1 MEEINELFSK
11 GPVVLF
17 KWKNAEGYPVEKVSE
32 NVSTLIGYTSDE
44 IKDAHLKYSSL
55 ISPEDVEHVEA
66 EVFQNTEGNLDDFT
80 HQPYRLIAKNGE
92 TIWVNDHTHI
102 IRDEKGGATH
112 YVGYVYDVSSRV
124 ESDRQR
130 EVAQNKLESTL
141 ASIDGLIFVI
151 DENGLYTD
159 FYSRETDKNLFA
171 SPEQFLGRHF
181 SEVMPEA
188 NVKLIE
194 ENLNVIAK
202 TGRPVSFDYQL
213 TLDGSPKH
221 FKCKITENADLSS
234 GTKKYTFVISDIS
247 EQKLSEKRI
256 HEYYELFSKSN
267 DLLSISTFDGKV
279 EAVNPLW
286 QKKFGFTQE
295 YIDQKGYLYFVHPD
309 DQEHVYNELNR
320 IRTDKPPLVKF
331 DCRVKTKKGRF
342 IWTEWVSTLDYI
354 NKKVYSVTR
363 DISDS
368 KEEQARTERI
378 SNGLFNLV
386 QKSLLHDT
394 TLQQFLNTVAKD
406 ACDLLQLD
414 RFTYWVSDND
424 SSLRCVVCYDV
435 VEGGFIN
442 LPNIPVERY
451 PNYYKAVG
459 SQRVTTSSQ
468 PRRDPAFEE
477 LTVDYFDPHNIKSTM
492 DASIIGDQGLEGVL
506 CAETIT
512 KERDWTSGDKKD
524 ISSIAEIIR
533 TGIQV
538 HKKNEAEIDLKESR
552 ELMYALADKMPGLVY
567 IKHPNGKH
575 LYGNNSTLEYFN
587 LSLEEYQNKTLQDLF
602 DGDIAEE
609 SARADQECIHSGK
622 TIHTELKDPDGE
634 TYYEEYKFPIK
645 LSGEN
650 SLIGGIVIDITE
662 RTKAQKQVIES
673 EAKYKMLVELAN
685 AVHWKLDVVK
695 GEFTYMDEKIF
706 DLTGFP
712 ASEFKTMEQW
722 ASKIHVLEREAIVN
736 TCNALSNKGEDHEL
750 IYRNVKPNGE
760 IVWIKDSV
768 SVVLKDG
775 KPSSLV
781 GYMVDITAQKDA
793 ETKLRDSEARFRSLV
808 NDIQVGILLQGP
820 NAEMLLCNPKALELL
835 DLTED
840 QLLGK
845 TSFDPDWN
853 VIHLD
858 GTDFPGETHPV
869 PQAIATKKPV
879 FDVTMG
885 VYRPNKNDRI
895 WLQVDANPR
904 VSENGEVLEVIC
916 TFVDVSKRIIAEKE
930 RNESL
935 INLQL
940 AEQIAEIGY
949 WSYNPATDDQVWSDQ
964 VYRIF
969 EVDKETYKPVYG
981 KQSYRM
987 RREDNQRLDEARYQA
1002 IHEGKNYDITL
1013 KLTFAPDRFKWIKVI
1028 CQTSRI
1034 EGDKKYFLRGTVQ
1047 DITQQKQAQEEL
1059 AEFSR
1064 LQTFLMDLSSDY
1076 INMPSEKVNDSVNET
1091 LERLGEFV
1099 GVDRAYIFEYSID
1112 YKSSVCTNNWVR
1124 EGVGGIAINQPFEM
1138 TDLEEYIDAHLNGAY
1153 FQIEDIETQQNPKIR
1168 ANYKSLGIR
1177 SMFTA
1182 PMMVQDKCI
1191 GFVGFDAVQTTK
1203 SFTPRET
1210 DLLKLF
1216 AELLVNLRQK
1226 VRFETSLV
1234 QKQND
1239 LEKALLEKN
1248 ALFKELHHR
1257 IKNNLQLVSS
1267 LLYIKLDNVTDSA
1280 TSEFITETIARIL
1293 SISKIHDQ
1301 LLKIEEI
1308 QELDIKTY
1316 LEELVENIVSTYC
1329 QNPSLYPLKI
1339 SIKKAKFHT
1348 DDALLLGLLINES
1361 VSNII
1366 KYAYE
1371 PEVGGRITIKLDL
1384 SPENEVTL
1392 IVADEGKGLPF
1403 TSLDEASQSNGIQ
1416 LIRVFAQQLKG
1427 SLSLDS
1433 TLGTKYHIRFVKN
1446 R

>member
-1 MEEINELFSK
+1 MFSK

-17 KWKNAEGYPVEKVSE
+17 KWKNTEGYPVEKVSE

-55 ISPEDVEHVEA
+55 ISPEDVDHVEA

-102 IRDEKGGATH
+102 IRDESGTATH
-112 YVGYVYDVSSRV
+112 YVGYIYDITSKI
-124 ESDRQR
+124 ESQNER
-130 EVAQNKLESTL
+130 EVAQIKLKSTL
-141 ASIDGLIFVI
+141 SSIDELIFVI
-151 DENGLYTD
+151 DQNGYYTE
-159 FYSRETDKNLFA
+159 FYSNTTDENLLLAPKN
-171 SPEQFLGRHF
+171 FLGKHY
-181 SEVMPEA
+181 EQVMPEDNA
-188 NVKLIE
+188 KLIK
-194 ENLNVIAK
+194 ENLSVVSK
-202 TGRPVSFDYQL
+202 TGIPVSFEYQL
-213 TLDGSPKH
+213 AIDGRPKH
-221 FKCKITENADLSS
+221 FRCKITKNPDFTDSLS
-234 GTKKYTFVISDIS
+234 KYTFVVSDIS
-247 EQKLSEKRI
+247 EQKQAEERVQ
-256 HEYYELFSKSN
+256 EYYELFSKSN

-279 EAVNPLW
+279 EAINPLW
-286 QKKFGFTQE
+286 VSRFGFTQE
-295 YIDQKGYLYFVHPD
+295 YINQKGYLNLVHPED
-309 DQEHVYNELNR
+309 KGHVYNELNR
-320 IRTDKPPLVKF
+320 IRTDRPEVVKF
-331 DCRVKTKKGRF
+331 ECRVKTKKGAF
-342 IWTEWVSTLDYI
+342 IWTEWVATIDYKS
-354 NKKVYSVTR
+354 KKVYSVTR
-363 DISDS
+363 DTSDAKREKDKAEKVS
-368 KEEQARTERI
+368 Q
-378 SNGLFNLV
+378 GLFNLA
-386 QKSLLHDT
+386 KSSLLLDRS
-394 TLQQFLNTVAKD
+394 LEDFLHVVARE
-406 ACDLLQLD
+406 ACVLLELD
-414 RFTYWVSDND
+414 RFTYWKTCGQSLESVVSYD
-424 SSLRCVVCYDV
+424 CVAED
-435 VEGGFIN
+435 FIN
-442 LPNIPVERY
+442 LPSINFRDY
-451 PNYYKAVG
+451 PKYFKAI
-459 SQRVTTSSQ
+459 SQYRIISSSQ
-468 PRRDPAFEE
+468 PRGDQEFSE
-477 LTVDYFDPHNIKSTM
+477 LTKDYFDIHNIKSTM
-492 DASIIGDQGLEGVL
+492 DASLIGEEGLLGVL

-512 KERDWTSGDKKD
+512 DERTWTSADKRD
-524 ISSIAEIIR
+524 LSSIAEIIR
-533 TGIQV
+533 TALFVDQKNSSDNEL
-538 HKKNEAEIDLKESR
+538 KKSR
-552 ELMYALADKMPGLVY
+552 ELMYALADNMPGLVY
-567 IKHPNGKH
+567 IKQPGGRHV
-575 LYGNNSTLEYFN
+575 YGNNRTLQYFG
-587 LSLEEYQNKTLQDLF
+587 LSQEEYQQTTSHDILGKELADRLAADDLDCIKTNQ
-602 DGDIAEE
+602 
-609 SARADQECIHSGK
+609 
-622 TIHTELKDPDGE
+622 TIYRQPQDPDGKE
-634 TYYEEYKFPIK
+634 VYYDEYKFPITIT
-645 LSGEN
+645 GEEP
-650 SLIGGIVIDITE
+650 LVGGIVIDMTE
-662 RTKAQKQVIES
+662 RRKAQNELIES

-685 AVHWKLDVVK
+685 AVHWKLDVEK

-722 ASKIHVLEREAIVN
+722 ASKIPVLERETIVN
-736 TCNALSNKGEDHEL
+736 TCNALSTKGEDHEL

-987 RREDNQRLDEARYQA
+987 SPEDTRRLDEARYQA
-1002 IHEGKNYDITL
+1002 IHKGQNYDITL
-1013 KLTFAPDRFKWIKVI
+1013 KFTFTPDRFKWIKII

-1034 EGDKKYFLRGTVQ
+1034 EGSNKYFSRGTVQ

-1059 AEFSR
+1059 AGFSR
-1064 LQTFLMDLSSDY
+1064 LQTLLMDLSSDY

-1153 FQIEDIETQQNPKIR
+1153 YQIEDIETQQNPKIR

-1248 ALFKELHHR
+1248 TLFRELHHR

-1267 LLYIKLDNVTDSA
+1267 LLYIKLDTVTEPALSG
-1280 TSEFITETIARIL
+1280 FITETIARIL

-1433 TLGTKYHIRFVKN
+1433 TLGTKYHIRFVKS